1 MRKNNK
7 GSDSSTVVVVKDA
20 DDVDGIVGDR
30 ETAVEATGFRAIP
43 DWTTNADTDRASR
56 GRASNF

>member
-1 MRKNNK
+1 MRKNNR

-20 DDVDGIVGDR
+20 DDVDGTVGDR
-30 ETAVEATGFRAIP
+30 GTVEATGPRAIP